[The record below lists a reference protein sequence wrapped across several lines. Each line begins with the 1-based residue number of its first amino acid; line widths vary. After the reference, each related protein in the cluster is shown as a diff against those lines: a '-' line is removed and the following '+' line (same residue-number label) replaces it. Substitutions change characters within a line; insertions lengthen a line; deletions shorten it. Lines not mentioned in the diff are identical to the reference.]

1 MGREYE
7 LKFAAAVEVQ
17 AAIEEKY
24 GPFRPITMES
34 AYYDTADGVLA
45 QRHVTLRQRRE
56 NGVAVCTVKTPLSD
70 GSRGE
75 WELEWDTPETMVEE
89 LCKLGA
95 PAELLALTA
104 NGIREVCGARFTRRA
119 ASIALEHGVVELALD
134 HGVLTGGGKELP
146 LCEVEVELKEGPD
159 AVASD
164 FAAILAEEFGLRP
177 EHRSKFRRAQLLA
190 AQEG

>member
-56 NGVAVCTVKTPLSD
+56 NGVAVCTVKTPLPD

-164 FAAILAEEFGLRP
+164 FAAMLAEEFGLRP

-190 AQEG
+190 EQEG